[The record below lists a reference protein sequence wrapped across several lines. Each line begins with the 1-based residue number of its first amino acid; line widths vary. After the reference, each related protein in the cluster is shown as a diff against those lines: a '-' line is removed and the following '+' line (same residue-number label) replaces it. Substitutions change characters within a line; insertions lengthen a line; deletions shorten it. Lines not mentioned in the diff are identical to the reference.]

1 MPRAGNAAVFDRT
14 EGHGGVCMR
23 AEVIDRINLIFVTDQ
38 GDAMAVEFKWVAFSF
53 LDVGGI
59 G

>member
-1 MPRAGNAAVFDRT
+1 MPRAGNAAVFYRT
-14 EGHGGVCMR
+14 EGHGGVCVR
-23 AEVIDRINLIFVTDQ
+23 AEVIDRINLTFVTYQ
-38 GDAMAVEFKWVAFSF
+38 GDAMVVEFKWLAFSF